1 MGEFDA
7 DVVGMGAGL
16 RRGRMPGK
24 RWMLSPVCVCSSR
37 SISTAQSD
45 SGTVKGC
52 LVFMSAAGMCHNRAV
67 RSMSCQRAE
76 SSADGRGRSG
86 RQAAAGA
93 GVRVQVVGGLEGAV
107 KVGQLVGADVGLGF
121 GFACV

>member
-7 DVVGMGAGL
+7 DVVGMGGGFAPWADAWEKVDVVAGL
-16 RRGRMPGK
+16 CVQ
-24 RWMLSPVCVCSSR
+24 LSEYFYCPVR
-37 SISTAQSD
+37 QWD
-45 SGTVKGC
+45 GKGC

-93 GVRVQVVGGLEGAV
+93 GVRVQVVGGLEV
-107 KVGQLVGADVGLGF
+107 R
-121 GFACV
+121 